1 MPDDRVTLYRITHE
15 RFAETPF
22 SGEGGLSYG
31 SRWAS
36 KGQRVSY
43 AADHLALAT
52 LEKIAGVQRADLLA
66 EMVYVKAHVP
76 LSLVTNLPDE
86 DLPSDWNALPPRAA
100 TRQVGDR
107 WLAAQQS
114 LLLRVPSVVL
124 PHSYNYVINAGHP
137 QADHPGAAALSIEIV
152 EPHLRWMDRRVLR
165 HLGGVGLSSP
175 G

>member
-15 RFAETPF
+15 RFADAPF
-22 SGEGGLSYG
+22 SGEGSLYYG

-52 LEKIAGVQRADLLA
+52 LEKIAGVQRADLLT
-66 EMVYVKAHVP
+66 EMVYVKGHVP
-76 LSLVTNLPDE
+76 RALLNILPDE
-86 DLPSDWNALPPRAA
+86 DLPREWNALPPRAA

-107 WLAAQQS
+107 WLAEQQS

-137 QADHPGAAALSIEIV
+137 GSSALSIEIV
-152 EPHLRWMDRRVLR
+152 EPLLLDRRVLR